1 MRIVMFAKAP
11 RWYSFRVD
19 RLTKRLISEGVEIAG
34 IVVEKMATLDAFR
47 EWMLKLGPRV
57 VLRKLVRK
65 GLSMLG
71 SQVARYLARKT
82 TSEDD
87 SHETKAAPEPPV
99 FFVASHNSPECIELL
114 RRLRPELIV
123 LRGCG
128 IIGKQTL
135 EMSGIGT
142 INPHY
147 ALLPDY
153 RGVDVTEWS
162 VLIGDPV
169 AVSVHWVLE
178 EIDAGTVITSRC
190 IEVERGDTLGDL
202 REKSA
207 ALASELIAETIRRI
221 EFGVATT
228 PDKRNIEGRQYFTM
242 HPRLRQL
249 AELRLK

>member
-1 MRIVMFAKAP
+1 MSKLESLLYIFGGNEMRIVMFAKTP

-34 IVVEKMATLDAFR
+34 IVVERMTTLNAFR
-47 EWMLKLGPRV
+47 EWLFKLGPRV
-57 VLRKLVRK
+57 VIRKLVQK

-71 SQVARYLARKT
+71 SQSALHLSRKT
-82 TSEDD
+82 ASEGG
-87 SHETKAAPEPPV
+87 SHKTGAAPEAPV
-99 FFVASHNSPECIELL
+99 YFVSSHNSPECVEIV

-128 IIGKQTL
+128 IVRKQTL
-135 EMSGIGT
+135 EMSCIGT

-162 VLIGDPV
+162 VLLGDPA

-178 EIDAGTVITSRC
+178 EIDAGSVITSRR
-190 IEVERGDTLGDL
+190 IEIERGDTLGDL
-202 REKSA
+202 REKKRRFG
-207 ALASELIAETIRRI
+207 IRFDSRS
-221 EFGVATT
+221 
-228 PDKRNIEGRQYFTM
+228 
-242 HPRLRQL
+242 H
-249 AELRLK
+249 